1 MTQIAMVA
9 GEPSGDLLGA
19 RILAGIQQQ
28 AEQVSFTGIG
38 GPALHK
44 AGQKQWHDMAA
55 LSVFGYVD
63 ALKQLPRLWRIFQN
77 TKKRCLK
84 NPPDVF
90 VGIDAPDF
98 NLRLEKALKSAG
110 IPTIQ
115 FVDRKSVV

>member
-9 GEPSGDLLGA
+9 GEPSGDLLAA
-19 RILAGIQQQ
+19 RVLRGIRSQLSDC
-28 AEQVSFTGIG
+28 AFLGIG
-38 GPALHK
+38 GPELRA
-44 AGQKQWHDMAA
+44 AGQQQWHDMEA

-77 TKKRCLK
+77 TKKRCLTER
-84 NPPDVF
+84 PDVF